1 MQFSCIFVIMESNIE
16 LIERIKT
23 LMSDSGES
31 ANAFAK
37 KVDID
42 PGNFRKKLKGE
53 YGITPKDIY
62 KISKKLG
69 VSREWLESGKGN
81 IFVGSAYSIGG
92 DINIGSKIEK
102 SVKEAM
108 DAPNSSPLSVVSK
121 MIATDENALER
132 ENRLLREQL
141 AKKDDLIKRLMDLLA
156 GKL

>member
-1 MQFSCIFVIMESNIE
+1 MESNVE
-16 LIERIKT
+16 LIGRIKT
-23 LMSDSGES
+23 LMNDSGES

-102 SVKEAM
+102 SVKDAM
-108 DAPNSSPLSVVSK
+108 DAPDSSPLSVMSK
-121 MIATDENALER
+121 MIAPDESALER

>member
-1 MQFSCIFVIMESNIE
+1 MKSNIE

-23 LMSDSGES
+23 LMNDSGES

-108 DAPNSSPLSVVSK
+108 DAPGSSPLSVVSK

>member
-1 MQFSCIFVIMESNIE
+1 
-16 LIERIKT
+16 
-23 LMSDSGES
+23 MSESGES

-53 YGITPKDIY
+53 YGITSKDIY

-92 DINIGSKIEK
+92 DINIGANVDNA
-102 SVKEAM
+102 VKDAM
-108 DAPNSSPLSVVSK
+108 GAPENSALSMVSK
-121 MIATDENALER
+121 MFASDESALAR
-132 ENRLLREQL
+132 ENQLLREQI
-141 AKKDDLIKRLMDLLA
+141 AKKDELIKRLMDLLA
-156 GKL
+156 SNR

>member
-1 MQFSCIFVIMESNIE
+1 MESNIE
-16 LIERIKT
+16 LIGRIKT
-23 LMSDSGES
+23 LMNDSGES

-53 YGITPKDIY
+53 YGITAKDIY

-108 DAPNSSPLSVVSK
+108 DAPDSSPLSVVSK

>member
-1 MQFSCIFVIMESNIE
+1 MESNIE
-16 LIERIKT
+16 LIGRIKT

-92 DINIGSKIEK
+92 DINIGAKVEK
-102 SVKEAM
+102 AVKGAM
-108 DAPNSSPLSVVSK
+108 GAPENSSVSVVSK
-121 MIATDENALER
+121 MLANDESVLER

-141 AKKDDLIKRLMDLLA
+141 AQKDELIKRLMDLLA
-156 GKL
+156 NSR

>member
-1 MQFSCIFVIMESNIE
+1 
-16 LIERIKT
+16 
-23 LMSDSGES
+23 MSDSGES

-92 DINIGSKIEK
+92 DINIGAKVEK
-102 SVKEAM
+102 AVKDAM
-108 DAPNSSPLSVVSK
+108 SAPENSSVSVVSK
-121 MIATDENALER
+121 MLANDESALER

-141 AKKDDLIKRLMDLLA
+141 AQKDELIKRLMDLLA
-156 GKL
+156 NSR

>member
-1 MQFSCIFVIMESNIE
+1 MKSNIE

-23 LMSDSGES
+23 LMNDSGES

-141 AKKDDLIKRLMDLLA
+141 TKKDDLIKRLMDLLA

>member
-1 MQFSCIFVIMESNIE
+1 MESNIE

-62 KISKKLG
+62 KISRKLG

-92 DINIGSKIEK
+92 DINIGSRVEK
-102 SVKEAM
+102 TLKDAM
-108 DAPNSSPLSVVSK
+108 DAPDDPALSRVAK
-121 MIATDENALER
+121 MLTPNESALER
-132 ENRLLREQL
+132 ENRLLREEL
-141 AKKDDLIKRLMDLLA
+141 AKKDELIKRLMGLLESNR
-156 GKL
+156 

>member
-1 MQFSCIFVIMESNIE
+1 MESNIE
-16 LIERIKT
+16 LIGRIKT
-23 LMSDSGES
+23 LMNDSGES

-102 SVKEAM
+102 TVKETM
-108 DAPNSSPLSVVSK
+108 DTPDSSPLSVMSK
-121 MIATDENALER
+121 MIAADESVLER

-141 AKKDDLIKRLMDLLA
+141 AQKDDLIKRLMDLLA

>member
-1 MQFSCIFVIMESNIE
+1 MESNIE
-16 LIERIKT
+16 LIGRIKT
-23 LMSDSGES
+23 LMNDSGES

>member
-1 MQFSCIFVIMESNIE
+1 MESNVE
-16 LIERIKT
+16 LIGRIKT
-23 LMSDSGES
+23 LMNDSGES

-108 DAPNSSPLSVVSK
+108 DAPDSSPLSVMSK
-121 MIATDENALER
+121 MIAPDESALER

>member
-1 MQFSCIFVIMESNIE
+1 MESNIE
-16 LIERIKT
+16 LIGRIKT
-23 LMSDSGES
+23 LMNDSGES

-53 YGITPKDIY
+53 YGITTKDIY

>member
-1 MQFSCIFVIMESNIE
+1 MN
-16 LIERIKT
+16 
-23 LMSDSGES
+23 DSGES

-102 SVKEAM
+102 TVKEAM
-108 DAPNSSPLSVVSK
+108 EAPDSSPLSVMSK
-121 MIATDENALER
+121 MITADESVLER

-141 AKKDDLIKRLMDLLA
+141 AQKDDLIKRLMDLLA
-156 GKL
+156 GKP

>member
-1 MQFSCIFVIMESNIE
+1 MESNIE
-16 LIERIKT
+16 LIGRIKT
-23 LMSDSGES
+23 LMNDSGES

-53 YGITPKDIY
+53 YGITTKDIY

-69 VSREWLESGKGN
+69 VSREWLESGKGS

-108 DAPNSSPLSVVSK
+108 DAPDSSPLSVVSK